1 MKNKSKI
8 DSLIE
13 AIVDGEA
20 QRSVTIAEELMG
32 EGLSVENLIQDGLT
46 AALRSLN
53 AKCTNEDFNLLEIM
67 LAGRAMMA
75 VMDNVVSKYLP
86 VVEVESVDPSK
97 IIVIGTIEGDIHE
110 LGKHVVK
117 MLLRSS
123 GFKVID
129 LGKDVRPEEF
139 VSRAIK
145 ENAGYIGVSSLLT
158 PTVPSIRKIREILRR
173 MGREDIKIIAGGG
186 AIQQACT
193 EDLDVDFVAKTAFDI
208 FSFLDVNGCKRDDI
222 S

>member
-1 MKNKSKI
+1 LISNNKI
-8 DSLIE
+8 EELIK

-20 QRSVTIAEELMG
+20 QRSITIAEELLG
-32 EGLSVENLIQDGLT
+32 EGLSIENLIQDGLT

-75 VMDNVVSKYLP
+75 VMDNVVSRYLP
-86 VVEVESVDPSK
+86 AIEVEQSDPER
-97 IIVIGTIEGDIHE
+97 IIVLGTIEGDIHE

-129 LGKDVRPEEF
+129 IGKDVTPEEF
-139 VSRAIK
+139 VNRAIK

-158 PTVPSIRKIREILRR
+158 TTVPSIKKIREKLREKN
-173 MGREDIKIIAGGG
+173 REDIKIIAGGG
-186 AIQQACT
+186 AIQQACV
-193 EDLDVDFVAKTAFDI
+193 EDLEVDFVAKTAFDI
-208 FSFLDVNGCKRDDI
+208 FTFLNLNGDR
-222 S
+222 